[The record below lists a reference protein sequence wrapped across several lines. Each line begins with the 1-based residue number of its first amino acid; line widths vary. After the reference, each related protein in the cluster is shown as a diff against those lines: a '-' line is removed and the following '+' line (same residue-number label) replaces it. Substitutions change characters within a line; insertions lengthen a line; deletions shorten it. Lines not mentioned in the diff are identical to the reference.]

1 MPLYEY
7 RCQRCGARF
16 ERLIRSAATAGTGGA
31 GGQQP
36 AIVCPECA
44 SEQVERLLSAL
55 ARTAPACAPAP
66 GGG

>member
-7 RCQRCGARF
+7 RCRCCGARF
-16 ERLIRSAATAGTGGA
+16 ERLVRSAATAGASGA
-31 GGQQP
+31 GGHLP

-44 SEQVERLLSAL
+44 SEQVERLLSVF
-55 ARTAPACAPAP
+55 ARAAPACAPAH

>member
-7 RCQRCGARF
+7 RCRCCGARF
-16 ERLIRSAATAGTGGA
+16 ERLVRGAAGVAVDAVATR
-31 GGQQP
+31 P

-44 SEQVERLLSAL
+44 SEDVTRLLSAF
-55 ARTAPACAPAP
+55 ARTSASCDPAP